1 MMPMVKLLMLL
12 LPASLSSMVGARA
25 TRDYQLLDR
34 SGMPIAMGGQPAGSF
49 GLRLSDRELILT
61 VSPLSVLHL

>member
-1 MMPMVKLLMLL
+1 MLPMVKLLNMLL
-12 LPASLSSMVGARA
+12 QLPASLPSTGPRA

-49 GLRLSDRELILT
+49 GLRL
-61 VSPLSVLHL
+61 

>member
-34 SGMPIAMGGQPAGSF
+34 NGMPRAMCSRVIQNARRPLVYSINF
-49 GLRLSDRELILT
+49 VILHT
-61 VSPLSVLHL
+61 EYTTY